1 MAKVGVTYELTNLRT
16 KSTVAEIFMMASDVL
31 TSWMWGKVMRDLA
44 EEKMDHSKERKI
56 TANIQRQRQML
67 EDQHAVKQAMLEHV
81 LWLKMKRLTHLPAKE
96 KRLQERRQLAEKLE
110 RAHQERVESVE
121 QVVIGAPVSSKRKA
135 RSQGR

>member
-56 TANIQRQRQML
+56 TANIQRQHQML
-67 EDQHAVKQAMLEHV
+67 EDQHAVMGAMLED
-81 LWLKMKRLTHLPAKE
+81 LL
-96 KRLQERRQLAEKLE
+96 
-110 RAHQERVESVE
+110 
-121 QVVIGAPVSSKRKA
+121 
-135 RSQGR
+135 